1 MSSSRI
7 ATTFAATVGI
17 VIAVGVG
24 YGIHASHK
32 KLEEQRAAVSV
43 VSNTTVQLRGALK
56 SPSPEALGN
65 IEGSLKIA
73 KRWSNAELTD
83 ATEQYLV
90 GARAIVRRRAEANR
104 LQAKA
109 AASRAELSAHMQR
122 AGRRDTPWIHTAS
135 ALKRQVERDHFDLE
149 VQLKALAELLELLP
163 EANKRLAPHVRASL
177 LLDDEARRGARK
189 EVLDES
195 RRAYAELEK
204 VRSILPR

>member
-7 ATTFAATVGI
+7 ATSFVATVGI
-17 VIAVGVG
+17 VIAIGVG

-32 KLEEQRAAVSV
+32 KREEQRAVVSV
-43 VSNTTVQLRGALK
+43 VGDTTVQLRSALK

-65 IEGSLKIA
+65 IESSLKIA
-73 KRWSNAELTD
+73 KQWSNPEIADAAEH
-83 ATEQYLV
+83 YLV

-122 AGRRDTPWIHTAS
+122 AGHRDTSWIHTAS

-149 VQLKALAELLELLP
+149 MQLKALVDLLDTLP
-163 EANKRLAPHVRASL
+163 EANKRLAPHVQASL

-189 EVLDES
+189 GVLDEWS
-195 RRAYAELEK
+195 RALAELEK
-204 VRSILPR
+204 VRSPLR

>member
-7 ATTFAATVGI
+7 ASGFVATVAI
-17 VIAVGVG
+17 VIAIGVG
-24 YGIHASHK
+24 YGLHAAHK
-32 KLEEQRAAVSV
+32 KSEEQRAVVSV
-43 VSNTTVQLRGALK
+43 VGDTTVQLRGALK

-65 IEGSLKIA
+65 IENSLKIA
-73 KRWSNAELTD
+73 KHWSNAELSD
-83 ATEQYLV
+83 AAEQYLV

-122 AGRRDTPWIHTAS
+122 AGYRDTPWIHAAT

-149 VQLKALAELLELLP
+149 VQLKALADLLETLP
-163 EANKRLAPHVRASL
+163 EANKRLAPLVQASL

-195 RRAYAELEK
+195 TRALAELEK
-204 VRSILPR
+204 VRSTLR